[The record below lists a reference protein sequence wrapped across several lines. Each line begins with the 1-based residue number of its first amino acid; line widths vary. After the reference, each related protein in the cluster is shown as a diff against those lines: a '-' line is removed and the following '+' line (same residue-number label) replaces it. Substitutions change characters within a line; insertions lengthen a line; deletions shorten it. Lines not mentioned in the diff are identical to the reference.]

1 MRFQKKLARFFR
13 KSPQEKW
20 AAITTKFSS
29 VPPFRVMRTISDFKQ
44 RFRGS
49 IMQTKAGDIASGLGD
64 SASLLYG
71 LVRSM
76 KPEICVEIGS
86 ARGKSACFIG
96 MALKENGH
104 GRLYAIDPH
113 DPTDWN
119 DTNSVDTFETF
130 LRNISALRLSE
141 QVTVIR
147 SYSQDA
153 ARDWDRPI
161 DLIFIDGDHSYQGV
175 KRDWELFVPY
185 VKPFGIVVFH
195 DTMWDLPPYQMEARG
210 DMGVPHFVDELRQRG
225 YQVLTIDRDYGVS
238 LVQPTV
244 GGRPLRQ
251 VAAPETTVQ
260 SAAISKAIAR

>member
-20 AAITTKFSS
+20 TAITTRVRS
-29 VPPFRVMRTISDFKQ
+29 VPPFRIMCTISDFRQ
-44 RFRGS
+44 RLRDS
-49 IMQTKAGDIASGLGD
+49 IVQTKAGDIASGLGN

-86 ARGKSACFIG
+86 ARGKSACHIG

-113 DPTDWN
+113 EPTDWN
-119 DTNSVDTFETF
+119 DTNSVDTFEIC
-130 LRNISALRLSE
+130 LRNISTLELSE
-141 QVTVIR
+141 QVIVIR
-147 SYSQDA
+147 SHSEDA

-161 DLIFIDGDHSYQGV
+161 DLIFIDGDHSYEGV
-175 KRDWELFVPY
+175 KRDWELFVPH

-195 DTMWDLPPYQMEARG
+195 DTMWDLPPYQMRARA
-210 DMGVPHFVDELRQRG
+210 DMGVPRFVDELRRRG

-244 GGRPLRQ
+244 GGQPLRHIA
-251 VAAPETTVQ
+251 VPEMLAE
-260 SAAISKAIAR
+260 SAASPEATVP